1 MCDEAT
7 ECSVAAAAP
16 KSQDDL
22 PANFD
27 LLSISEQAGSSAAAE
42 GIEARP
48 LVMVILKQFIWV

>member
-7 ECSVAAAAP
+7 ECSVSAPSP

-27 LLSISEQAGSSAAAE
+27 LLSIYEQAGSSAAAE

-48 LVMVILKQFIWV
+48 LVMVILK

>member
-7 ECSVAAAAP
+7 ECSVSAPAP

-22 PANFD
+22 STNFD
-27 LLSISEQAGSSAAAE
+27 LLSICEQAGSSAAAE

-48 LVMVILKQFIWV
+48 PVMVILK